1 MFSEEATKIILGLV
15 GALVV
20 LAVVVFAAK
29 KGKGMMDTR
38 ANNADKTANEV
49 ETETSNIMKTN

>member
-1 MFSEEATKIILGLV
+1 MFSEEATKIIFGLV

-29 KGKGMMDTR
+29 RGRGMMDTR
-38 ANNADKTANEV
+38 ANNADKNAKQV
-49 ETETSNIMKTN
+49 EDETLKIMK

>member
-29 KGKGMMDTR
+29 RGRGMMDTR
-38 ANNADKTANEV
+38 ANNADRNAKQV
-49 ETETSNIMKTN
+49 EDETLKIMK

>member
-29 KGKGMMDTR
+29 KGRDMMETR
-38 ANNADKTANEV
+38 AGKADTSANKV
-49 ETETSNIMKTN
+49 EEETMNIMK

>member
-29 KGKGMMDTR
+29 KGRDMMGKR
-38 ANNADKTANEV
+38 AKNADTSAGEV
-49 ETETSNIMKTN
+49 EKATMDIMK

>member
-29 KGKGMMDTR
+29 RGRGMMDTR
-38 ANNADKTANEV
+38 ANNADKNAKQV
-49 ETETSNIMKTN
+49 EDETLKIMK

>member
-29 KGKGMMDTR
+29 KGKDMMGKR
-38 ANNADKTANEV
+38 ADNADTNAQHV
-49 ETETSNIMKTN
+49 EEETMNIMK

>member
-29 KGKGMMDTR
+29 KGRDTMGKR
-38 ANNADKTANEV
+38 AENADTSAGEV
-49 ETETSNIMKTN
+49 EKATMDIMK

>member
-29 KGKGMMDTR
+29 KGKDMMGTR
-38 ANNADKTANEV
+38 AENANTSAGKV
-49 ETETSNIMKTN
+49 EGATLKIMDEQ

>member
-29 KGKGMMDTR
+29 KGREMMGTR
-38 ANNADKTANEV
+38 AKNANTSAKAV
-49 ETETSNIMKTN
+49 EKATTDIMKP

>member
-29 KGKGMMDTR
+29 KGKDMMGTR
-38 ANNADKTANEV
+38 ADNANTTAGQV
-49 ETETSNIMKTN
+49 EDETTKIMSTT

>member
-29 KGKGMMDTR
+29 KGREMMGTR
-38 ANNADKTANEV
+38 ADNADKTAGEV
-49 ETETSNIMKTN
+49 ETATSDIMKP

>member
-20 LAVVVFAAK
+20 LAVIVFAAK
-29 KGKGMMDTR
+29 KGKTMMGDR
-38 ANNADKTANEV
+38 AKNADGNAQLV
-49 ETETSNIMKTN
+49 ESATSDILKEN